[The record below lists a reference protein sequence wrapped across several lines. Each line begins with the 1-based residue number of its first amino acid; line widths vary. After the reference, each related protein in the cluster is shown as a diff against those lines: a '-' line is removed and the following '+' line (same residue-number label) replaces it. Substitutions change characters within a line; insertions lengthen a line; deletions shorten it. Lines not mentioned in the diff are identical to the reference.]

1 MSLPDIAGVLS
12 RYFVIGFFL
21 PVFFTLMIISQAVS
35 ADFPLPAVYEK
46 HSEGVRVLI
55 VGGAAL
61 LLGLLLSGFRYVVDS
76 AFAGLFLLPRPGSVF
91 AGYLRPWAW
100 LVLLPQRLAYR
111 RHLRHRD
118 SPHHPER
125 QQPAAWHLD
134 RRYPQQEG
142 RLLPTSY
149 GNTMRAT
156 ADYAWS
162 RWRLD
167 FEAVEDRI
175 ALLMSDGERE
185 LHMDA
190 RTDLAFFV
198 NATIGALAILG
209 TLMAD
214 QVAHDVL
221 AWKPAVFIYIA
232 LLVAAALF
240 YGQAVNMLERL
251 GRLKRASIDL
261 HRRELYDKLGVNRP
275 VDFSDERSMARAVNK
290 ALLWGHQLPD
300 YIAAKADPRDRS

>member
-35 ADFPLPAVYEK
+35 AGFPVPGVYEK

-61 LLGLLLSGFRYVVDS
+61 LLGLLLSGFRFVIDS
-76 AFAGLFLLPRPGSVF
+76 LFAGLFLLPRPGSLF
-91 AGYLRPWAW
+91 ASYLRLWTW
-100 LVLLPQRLAYR
+100 LVLLPQRLAFR

-118 SPHHPER
+118 SPLHPER
-125 QQPAAWHLD
+125 RQPAAWYLD
-134 RRYPQQEG
+134 RRYPQREG

-149 GNTMRAT
+149 GNTKRAT

-167 FEAVEDRI
+167 LEAVEDRI

-185 LHMDA
+185 SHLDA

-198 NATIGALAILG
+198 NASLGALAILG
-209 TLMAD
+209 ALLGD
-214 QVAHDVL
+214 QVSRHVL
-221 AWKPAVFIYIA
+221 AWKTASFIFIA

-261 HRRELYDKLGVNRP
+261 HRRELYDKLGMKRP
-275 VDFSDERSMARAVNK
+275 VDFSDEWTIARAVNK
-290 ALLWGHQLPD
+290 TLLWGHQLPD
-300 YIAAKADPRDRS
+300 DIAAKSERADER